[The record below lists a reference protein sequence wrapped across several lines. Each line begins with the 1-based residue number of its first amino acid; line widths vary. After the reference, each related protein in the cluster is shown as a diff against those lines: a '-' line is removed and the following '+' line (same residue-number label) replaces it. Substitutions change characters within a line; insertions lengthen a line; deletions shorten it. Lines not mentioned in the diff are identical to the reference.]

1 MRRMLL
7 PFAAILGLACTAAP
21 QAQTRRS
28 APAVA
33 ATDTAI
39 FGGGCFWC
47 VEEAFDKAPGVV
59 STTSGYT
66 GGRTPNPTYRE
77 VSAGTTGHVEVVQVV
92 YDPRKISY
100 DQLLNVFW
108 RNVDPLTPNRQFCD
122 EGEQYRSVIYYRGA
136 EQRRLAGA
144 SKATLEQSG
153 RFKQPVVTEVAAAS
167 RFYPAEEYHQ
177 DYYTKNPLRYR
188 YYKFSCGRAQRL
200 EELWGK

>member
-7 PFAAILGLACTAAP
+7 PFVAFLALAGPAALE
-21 QAQTRRS
+21 AQTRRS

-59 STTSGYT
+59 STISGYT
-66 GGRTPNPTYRE
+66 GGRTPNPTYRQ

-92 YDPRKISY
+92 YDPLKISEG
-100 DQLLNVFW
+100 QLLNVFW

-122 EGEQYRSVIYYRGA
+122 DGEQYRSVIYSRGA
-136 EQRRLAGA
+136 EQRRLADS
-144 SKATLEQSG
+144 SKTALARSG
-153 RFKQPVVTEVAAAS
+153 RFKEPVVTEVTAAS

-188 YYKFSCGRAQRL
+188 YYKHSCGRARRL
-200 EELWGK
+200 EQLWGS